1 MPRYLYRLLVF
12 TLLLVAAPVVSIG
25 MISYYIAS
33 KDTEQKVNEGNTHM
47 LLQNQMR
54 IEQVLK
60 HVEMGAVQYVSSSL
74 VTDHLYDDLTP
85 DDFVTITDLAK
96 GLYNLH
102 SLSGVADTHLV
113 NLEHDWMI
121 SNLGFT
127 KVRDY
132 LEPDLLSEY
141 SGNPKNLFWLAG
153 GTGKK
158 RGGSTEEE
166 APARETVRMVV
177 KLPMIAPSSEPK
189 ALLIIDMD
197 EQKLESDMTP
207 NEQWGNMYVVSREGL
222 PFLTNPGSV
231 DLTDNI
237 LIHLK
242 TLTNSGG
249 YFEADGMAVNYRVS
263 PYNQWTYASINSIE
277 SMTKESRKI
286 AVITLNA
293 CLIIF
298 VIIAAG
304 AYYGSRRMYSPFR
317 RLFLMME
324 RYGGEAAVSRQ
335 QDEFAYIEDRFNSLF
350 RTRKQLQTQL
360 QGQRGQMREFFVLKL
375 LMGQITESEFTYK
388 SETYGFAGK
397 GRSMGVLTLQIDA
410 LHETRFTE
418 NDKELLLFAINN
430 MVGELIPSSGML
442 GNVLLDQSQISILI
456 SDSDDPD
463 ACKAFLHQTAAWI
476 KTRVYELLQLKV
488 SIGISRSFTRYTD
501 ANHAYTEALEAL
513 KRRISLGND
522 IILHYDDMKLGSGQR
537 SSACVSLEHFEDDV
551 IHALKVGDSVS
562 TAGHYDRYVEAIMEK
577 EIGFNDFQMVMLQ
590 LVNRVYRLVN
600 EQEGSLHS
608 LVRNQSILNRFV
620 KLHTASEMTAWF
632 KQEFLPPILEYMRE
646 RVDRQY
652 INIAHEMVQLI
663 HEQYGRDLT
672 LDTCAERLKYHPV
685 YLSRV
690 FKKEIGV
697 TFIDYLTDYRMKMA
711 KSWLENTDLKITEI
725 AGRLNYTNAT
735 GFIRTFRKLTGMT
748 PGQYRDSHSS
758 G

>member
-1 MPRYLYRLLVF
+1 
-12 TLLLVAAPVVSIG
+12 

-33 KDTEQKVNEGNTHM
+33 QDTEKKVNEGNTHI

-60 HVEMGAVQYVSSSL
+60 NVEMGAVQYLNSSL
-74 VTDHLYDDLTP
+74 VTDHLYDHLTP

-132 LEPDLLSEY
+132 LNPEVLSEY
-141 SGNPKNLFWLAG
+141 SRHPKNLYWLAG
-153 GTGKK
+153 GSGKK
-158 RGGSTEEE
+158 TGGGTEAE
-166 APARETVRMVV
+166 APARDTVRMIV
-177 KLPMIAPSSEPK
+177 KLPMIAPSSEPR

-197 EQKLESDMTP
+197 VQKLESDMTP
-207 NEQWGNMYVVSREGL
+207 NAQWGNMVVLNRERL
-222 PFLTNPGSV
+222 PFLTNPGSAAV
-231 DLTDNI
+231 TDEI
-237 LIHLK
+237 LLHMK
-242 TLTNSGG
+242 TLTDTEG
-249 YFEADGMAVNYRVS
+249 YFEMDGMAVNYRVS
-263 PYNQWTYASINSIE
+263 PYNQWTYTSINSIE

-286 AVITLNA
+286 AAVTLNA

-317 RLFLMME
+317 RLMRLME
-324 RYGGEAAVSRQ
+324 RYGGEAAAVRE
-335 QDEFAYIEDRFNSLF
+335 QDEFAYIEDRFDSLF
-350 RTRKQLQTQL
+350 STRKQLQSQL
-360 QGQRGQMREFFVLKL
+360 QGQRGQMKEFFVLKL

-388 SETYGFAGK
+388 SESYGFADKGK
-397 GRSMGVLTLQIDA
+397 SMGVLALQIDS
-410 LHETRFTE
+410 LDETRFTE

-430 MVGELIPSSGML
+430 MVGELIPPSGML
-442 GNVLLDQSQISILI
+442 GHLLLDQSQVSILT
-456 SDSDDPD
+456 SGTGDPE
-463 ACKAFLHQTAAWI
+463 AGKALFHQTAALI
-476 KTRVYELLQLKV
+476 KSKVYELLQLKV

-513 KRRISLGND
+513 KRRIRLGND
-522 IILHYDDMKLGSGQR
+522 IILHYDDTKLGAGQR
-537 SSACVSLEHFEDDV
+537 DRAFMSLEHFEDDV
-551 IHALKVGDSVS
+551 IHALKTGDSVS
-562 TAGHYDRYVEAIMEK
+562 TEEQLDRYVEAMMEK
-577 EIGFNDFQMVMLQ
+577 EIGFNDFQLVMLQ
-590 LVNRVYRLVN
+590 LVNRVCRLVN

-620 KLHTASEMTAWF
+620 KLHTASEINAWF
-632 KQEFLPPILEYMRE
+632 KQELLPPVLAYMKE
-646 RVDRQY
+646 RVDNQY

-663 HEQYGRDLT
+663 HEQYNQDIT
-672 LDTCAERLKYHPV
+672 LEACAERLKYHPV

-697 TFIDYLTDYRMKMA
+697 TFIDYLTDYRIKMA

-725 AGRLNYTNAT
+725 AARLNYTNST

-748 PGQYRDSHSS
+748 PDNTGTAIRMDNLRREVKICWTTLWWTS
-758 G
+758 